1 VYFADPGNGSGIAA
15 ALAAAA
21 IVPGDIWIRPG
32 TYTKAVGQ
40 TRFVI
45 PRRTRVWGAGE
56 ECTIIVGN
64 ATDNCIWE
72 CGDETELAWMTVRR
86 PAAQGLVGTM
96 VINATGNPTAIYH
109 LQVDASLANPRG
121 AGAMTA
127 GILYSRGGA
136 PFDFVWNVLNNVK
149 ITGPVI
155 APGAGEQD
163 PLLMFACVRGEPAGD
178 GTIAL
183 VNINVAEC
191 FDGDAG
197 LVSIGDTVG
206 PQQGCSF
213 TCGRLLV
220 TRPRTVGIY
229 ADFAPFFT
237 NGGQS
242 VVLMEAD
249 DSSVQT
255 GIWLRNAFQYELGST
270 LVINISGPGIKPA
283 VIVDSPAG
291 APAGVPSRCNVHEC
305 TFIGWGGD
313 DDGTPIP
320 VVIFGQGADLI
331 VGAKMVNCNVDSF
344 GAWPPI
350 RLGVGCSNSI
360 VSLNVGSGGGVPDV
374 LGVGNE
380 LAHNIWA

>member
-1 VYFADPGNGSGIAA
+1 V
-15 ALAAAA
+15 
-21 IVPGDIWIRPG
+21 
-32 TYTKAVGQ
+32 
-40 TRFVI
+40 
-45 PRRTRVWGAGE
+45 
-56 ECTIIVGN
+56 
-64 ATDNCIWE
+64 
-72 CGDETELAWMTVRR
+72 
-86 PAAQGLVGTM
+86 
-96 VINATGNPTAIYH
+96 
-109 LQVDASLANPRG
+109 
-121 AGAMTA
+121 
-127 GILYSRGGA
+127 
-136 PFDFVWNVLNNVK
+136 
-149 ITGPVI
+149 
-155 APGAGEQD
+155 
-163 PLLMFACVRGEPAGD
+163 
-178 GTIAL
+178 
-183 VNINVAEC
+183 EC
-191 FDGDAG
+191 FNGDAG
-197 LVSIGDTVG
+197 LVSIGDTVA

-270 LVINISGPGIKPA
+270 LVINISGPGIRPA
-283 VIVDSPAG
+283 AIVDSPAG

-320 VVIFGQGADLI
+320 VVIFGQGLDVI
-331 VGAKMVNCNVDSF
+331 VGAKMVNCNVDSL

-360 VSLNVGSGGGVPDV
+360 VSLNVSSGGGAPDV